1 MPKAI
6 LLVDSDG
13 IALAPATLCAEAV
26 EEAGRLNLPLFDRVL
41 AELSAGKVIR
51 ASGESSYELFEQGE
65 HVGRLEIF
73 EAPRLDGSENSGLNL
88 NGRSQP

>member
-1 MPKAI
+1 
-6 LLVDSDG
+6 
-13 IALAPATLCAEAV
+13 
-26 EEAGRLNLPLFDRVL
+26 
-41 AELSAGKVIR
+41 LSAGKVIR

-73 EAPRLDGSENSGLNL
+73 EAPRLDGNENSGLNL